1 MKIARTLWN
10 ANISAEYP
18 HQDDPKFKKQLDY
31 ALEHG
36 IPYVVVFGE
45 EELKAGN
52 VKIKDIVKHTEEV
65 VQVGDIVGYLKSHG
79 CLGVTNSADE
89 ELLAKMRNVNLIDA

>member
-31 ALEHG
+31 ALEQG
-36 IPYVVVFGE
+36 IPFVVVFGE
-45 EELKAGN
+45 EELKDGN
-52 VKIKDIVKHTEEV
+52 VKIKDIQMHTEEV
-65 VQVGDIVGYLKSHG
+65 VKVENIVDYLRSHG
-79 CLGVTNSADE
+79 CQGVTNSADE
-89 ELLAKMRNVNLIDA
+89 SLLAKMRNIDLIDA